1 VPTVAELRGIASSYM
16 IGKVLSKKAVL
27 EKDEGVREQKEGKKG
42 VRLASVLDISYYL
55 NRGVEWGTA
64 SKPRAAYVS

>member
-1 VPTVAELRGIASSYM
+1 MPTVAELRGIASSYM

-55 NRGVEWGTA
+55 NRRVGWGNA
-64 SKPRAAYVS
+64 SKPRAACV